1 MFNIKLNVAARHI
14 LFIFKIKLMTH
25 SQNEKL
31 IISNYVEVNVDDEVE
46 WKE

>member
-14 LFIFKIKLMTH
+14 LFIFKINH